1 MYQGFFSSF
10 NQAFYCDE
18 PFSDVEGYEDSVCYG
33 TVTAYDIRDGQTNAY
48 GAYSFRNFDDLMYW
62 NGNGTS
68 ESSHWMEYFI
78 EYSGLGGQIGIN
90 WSNF

>member
-1 MYQGFFSSF
+1 MYQGFFTSF
-10 NQAFYCDE
+10 NQRFYCDE
-18 PFSDVEGYEDSVCYG
+18 PYSDVEGYEESVCYG
-33 TVTAYDIRDGQTNAY
+33 TVTAYDIQDGQTNAY
-48 GAYSFRNFDDLMYW
+48 GAYDSRNFDDLMYW
-62 NGNGTS
+62 TGNGTS